1 MPILALELGELP
13 LGADDKPECLKV
25 DHEVQT
31 VAGFGVMVDASTQ
44 TEVPEPLHVLMDS
57 DLKESQKRYLE
68 SGYKELEKLTHE
80 TYSLRC
86 LSWKLGK
93 GALSLFWHPIQ
104 SWFKFIMMWQ
114 SFPQSFLTEKTD
126 YPKLQGQKLNELM
139 DENSTL
145 RYRLAKKNTNGEQK
159 RHP

>member
-80 TYSLRC
+80 TYSLR
-86 LSWKLGK
+86 
-93 GALSLFWHPIQ
+93 
-104 SWFKFIMMWQ
+104 
-114 SFPQSFLTEKTD
+114 
-126 YPKLQGQKLNELM
+126 QKLNELM

-145 RYRLAKKNTNGEQK
+145 RYRLAKKNTHGEQK